1 MNCTAKCLK
10 KTVNDDV
17 PTEAA
22 DLSKPKPMIVSTE
35 AVDLINWRKKNY
47 TALIRKA
54 A

>member
-22 DLSKPKPMIVSTE
+22 DLLPKPMIVSTE
-35 AVDLINWRKKNY
+35 AVDVATGEENY

>member
-35 AVDLINWRKKNY
+35 AVDLSKLEKEK
-47 TALIRKA
+47 LHSFD
-54 A
+54 

>member
-22 DLSKPKPMIVSTE
+22 DLSKLEKEKLHSF
-35 AVDLINWRKKNY
+35 D
-47 TALIRKA
+47 
-54 A
+54 